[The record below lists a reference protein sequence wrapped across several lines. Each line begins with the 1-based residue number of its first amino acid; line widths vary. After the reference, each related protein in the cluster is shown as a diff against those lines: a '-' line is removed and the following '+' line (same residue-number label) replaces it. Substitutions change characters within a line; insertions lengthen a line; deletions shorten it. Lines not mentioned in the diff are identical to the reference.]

1 MRILISIL
9 LLSSFVLSANA
20 QDSFLA
26 KRKKFKEQVDQI
38 EQYILRADSLAIS
51 SPDSAEAILRQA
63 IEIGNKHNLY
73 AETADCYLFIGEFNI
88 ARNSHKK
95 AIIPLQK
102 ADSLYAIENVRGG
115 VARVKYNLGIIYLS
129 LKDLKLAEDNL
140 KTALNLFEIENHK
153 DGIAFTSNKLGD
165 FYARHSN
172 YIKANEYYLRAL
184 EIFEETGKK
193 RLILEMLNKIQNTY
207 TMSGMMEE
215 SLLYA
220 DLVGNLEEFYESD
233 RWLIL
238 YRAEKNKLFEDKL
251 KKEEQIKAANR
262 KKEIDS
268 LRRQTQID
276 SLKREQQKAD
286 IVRLQNQ
293 AALDELER
301 QRKEE
306 KLAAILTQKEYDS
319 LQNASRQRE
328 LSLKAS
334 QDKLAAEK
342 KEQELKN
349 LAAENKRNEELILFS
364 VVIIVLVL
372 VLLFMQKRNSK
383 KIKDANI
390 ALQNKNEMLEA
401 SQREMRKAKEA
412 AETANRFK
420 SEFLANMSHEI
431 RTQMNAILGFSELL
445 RTRVTDQKNSKY
457 LTSIISSGKNLLTLI
472 NDILDLSKIEAGKLD
487 LELAPIDLRNIIKEI
502 EQIFT
507 FKFEQKNIRFVTD
520 VDQEL
525 PLAVVLDEVRLRQ
538 ILVNLVG
545 NALKFTKQG
554 TVTVKVECENL
565 SDEHKVTDID
575 INVIDTGIGI
585 PKDQHQTIFESFR
598 QKSGQSTRAYGGTGL
613 GLTISKRLVEMMGG
627 EIKLDSQENV
637 GSNFTIILKKVR
649 LLIDVKCDL

>member
-1 MRILISIL
+1 MKYLIH
-9 LLSSFVLSANA
+9 
-20 QDSFLA
+20 Q
-26 KRKKFKEQVDQI
+26 
-38 EQYILRADSLAIS
+38 
-51 SPDSAEAILRQA
+51 
-63 IEIGNKHNLY
+63 
-73 AETADCYLFIGEFNI
+73 
-88 ARNSHKK
+88 
-95 AIIPLQK
+95 
-102 ADSLYAIENVRGG
+102 
-115 VARVKYNLGIIYLS
+115 
-129 LKDLKLAEDNL
+129 
-140 KTALNLFEIENHK
+140 
-153 DGIAFTSNKLGD
+153 
-165 FYARHSN
+165 
-172 YIKANEYYLRAL
+172 
-184 EIFEETGKK
+184 
-193 RLILEMLNKIQNTY
+193 
-207 TMSGMMEE
+207 
-215 SLLYA
+215 
-220 DLVGNLEEFYESD
+220 
-233 RWLIL
+233 
-238 YRAEKNKLFEDKL
+238 
-251 KKEEQIKAANR
+251 
-262 KKEIDS
+262 
-268 LRRQTQID
+268 
-276 SLKREQQKAD
+276 
-286 IVRLQNQ
+286 
-293 AALDELER
+293 
-301 QRKEE
+301 
-306 KLAAILTQKEYDS
+306 
-319 LQNASRQRE
+319 
-328 LSLKAS
+328 
-334 QDKLAAEK
+334 

-431 RTQMNAILGFSELL
+431 RTPMNAILGFSELL

-649 LLIDVKCDL
+649 IAEPSFQPNEDIEEDLFTKIEFNPAKILVVDDIEQNRQLVLEYLDKTDFTLIEASDGNEAVHKARAEMPDLILMDLRMPNMDGFQAVKAIRESQAMKDIPVVALTASAMKSDREKITRAQFSGYLQKPTSKNSLYAELMKFIEHKEKSEKEIEKVEIIEEEFKIKDKDKSTIVKALEEKFDQERITLAKSMRIKAVKDFAIELNEFGAQYHIKLITEYCERLMEQIDSFNRQNIKSTLDEFADLKVEVKELLTKNSGA